1 MIVDEAALDQT
12 LQHIAQLDQAVKSIE
27 MDSVAQAQ
35 PDLFDMVLMQKSL
48 GATLE
53 TMDCL
58 LEILHVCCRT
68 AKYCGVTIKPV
79 SNETMIA
86 ELNRFVQEVGFASN
100 LPATALADSVTQY
113 RDNHPES
120 VLFRWVLQKLAE
132 AGLTDF
138 ASEQRSAV
146 LAGCTIV
153 NCISR
158 FADDA
163 V

>member
-1 MIVDEAALDQT
+1 M
-12 LQHIAQLDQAVKSIE
+12 E

-58 LEILHVCCRT
+58 LEILHVCCS
-68 AKYCGVTIKPV
+68 AVNSCGDTISPV

-86 ELNRFVQEVGFASN
+86 ELNRFVQEVGFAAN
-100 LPATALADSVTQY
+100 LPAKALADSVTQY
-113 RDNHPES
+113 RDNHPEP
-120 VLFRWVLQKLAE
+120 VLFRWALQKLAD

-138 ASEQRSAV
+138 ATDQRSAV

-158 FADDA
+158 AAGPSVTSKVDA
-163 V
+163 